1 MTYHLVLFG
10 WLIYVE
16 VLEVTS
22 EQKVNLRLR
31 GREDV
36 GGKEGQKYEISRN
49 QKYSNRKKDLLPG
62 FIWLVNICS
71 ENVGTTSE
79 KKVKLR
85 LYGGED
91 VEEKKG
97 KDRNQK

>member
-31 GREDV
+31 GREDEDEN
-36 GGKEGQKYEISRN
+36 EGQK
-49 QKYSNRKKDLLPG
+49 
-62 FIWLVNICS
+62 
-71 ENVGTTSE
+71 
-79 KKVKLR
+79 
-85 LYGGED
+85 
-91 VEEKKG
+91 
-97 KDRNQK
+97 

>member
-1 MTYHLVLFG
+1 MTRGQRSEISRNQKYFFKRKSRKKLTYHLVLFG

-36 GGKEGQKYEISRN
+36 DERKRQRDKSEIIRSRRN
-49 QKYSNRKKDLLPG
+49 CEKKD
-62 FIWLVNICS
+62 
-71 ENVGTTSE
+71 
-79 KKVKLR
+79 
-85 LYGGED
+85 
-91 VEEKKG
+91 
-97 KDRNQK
+97 